1 MRRGYKIVGK
11 NSKTAKEKTIKKMKK
26 DMEKSM
32 KYIKK
37 EGTIPRMKGLPKIYK
52 KEIGMRPVV
61 NCRGTVLGNLEEEMA
76 KVVTVIGK
84 RRESGKEWREM
95 VLEDE
100 DIMFSLAV
108 EKMFTNI
115 KREGLEKELTRLIG
129 CEEVITGWK
138 KEEVLEN
145 LIYIWDNTY
154 WIIEGKIVSKNR

>member
-1 MRRGYKIVGK
+1 MV
-11 NSKTAKEKTIKKMKK
+11 E
-26 DMEKSM
+26 
-32 KYIKK
+32 
-37 EGTIPRMKGLPKIYK
+37 
-52 KEIGMRPVV
+52 
-61 NCRGTVLGNLEEEMA
+61 
-76 KVVTVIGK
+76 
-84 RRESGKEWREM
+84 EWREM

-138 KEEVLEN
+138 KDEVLEN
-145 LIYIWDNTY
+145 LKYIWDNTY

>member
-76 KVVTVIGK
+76 KVVKVIGK
-84 RRESGKEWREM
+84 RRESGRRMER
-95 VLEDE
+95 DG
-100 DIMFSLAV
+100 FG
-108 EKMFTNI
+108 
-115 KREGLEKELTRLIG
+115 R
-129 CEEVITGWK
+129 
-138 KEEVLEN
+138 
-145 LIYIWDNTY
+145 
-154 WIIEGKIVSKNR
+154 